1 MPTVPRLFPGATMV
15 LFGGGPSLTVADVD
29 ACYGGRCPAIAINNA
44 WQLAPWA
51 AVLYAADQKWWTWA
65 HGAPAF
71 AGLKYAIAPMEETK
85 YPDVQVLRNTGP
97 LGLEREPTGLRTG
110 RNSGYQAV
118 NLAVHLGAARILLL
132 GFDMSPTPDGRQ
144 HWHAPHPDQTP
155 SPYEYPQWL
164 AAWPSLV
171 EPLAAAGVTVINCS
185 RRTVLTTFPCAPLA
199 DELARL
205 TVAA

>member
-1 MPTVPRLFPGATMV
+1 
-15 LFGGGPSLTVADVD
+15 
-29 ACYGGRCPAIAINNA
+29 
-44 WQLAPWA
+44 
-51 AVLYAADQKWWTWA
+51 
-65 HGAPAF
+65 
-71 AGLKYAIAPMEETK
+71 MEETK

-118 NLAVHLGAARILLL
+118 NLAVHLGASRILLL
-132 GFDMSPTPDGRQ
+132 GFDMSPTAEGQQ
-144 HWHAPHPDQTP
+144 HWHAPHPDHTP

-205 TVAA
+205 ERAA